1 MNPHHFPPGHHG
13 PTGRPGPHQGPG
25 AQSFPVVTAMLGGY
39 DFHAYAPQPTP
50 ADLLRGRSAGVATSP
65 AELINAAQ
73 HQPSDLPLKIRTAGN
88 KAKWAGISLGASFFL
103 FLGGGFYLNDG
114 PVLRDLIGGIIV
126 MASILAV
133 LIAIYFGVRAIN
145 QLVKGPELQVAA
157 SRRAIEE
164 ATGTSLDDVPVIYVG
179 ARQLPAEDRVL
190 LQQLC
195 GFYNLLQ
202 ERGYPMGVSQWK
214 SLTKS
219 ALDSVGQFHFNGD
232 LGTARSVGA
241 TIMEWTKAS
250 EEAVRT
256 RTEFT
261 TRGMMPPQF

>member
-1 MNPHHFPPGHHG
+1 MNPHHFPPGHHR
-13 PTGRPGPHQGPG
+13 PTGQPGPHHGPG
-25 AQSFPVVTAMLGGY
+25 VQSFPVVTTMLGGY
-39 DFHAYAPQPTP
+39 DFHAYAAQPTP
-50 ADLLRGRSAGVATSP
+50 AALLRRRSAGVATSP
-65 AELINAAQ
+65 EELITAAR
-73 HQPSDLPLKIRTAGN
+73 HQPEDLPLQIQTAGN
-88 KAKWAGISLGASFFL
+88 KAKKAGILFGGSFFL

-126 MASILAV
+126 LASVLAF
-133 LIAIYFGVRAIN
+133 LIAIYFGARTIT
-145 QLVKGPELQVAA
+145 QLIKGPELQIQA
-157 SRRAIEE
+157 SRRAIENS
-164 ATGTSLDDVPVIYVG
+164 TGTSLDDLPVIYVG

-202 ERGYPMGVSQWK
+202 DRGYPMEARQWK
-214 SLTKS
+214 SLTKA
-219 ALDSVGQFHFNGD
+219 ALDSVGQFHLNGD

-241 TIMEWTKAS
+241 TIVEWTKAS

-261 TRGMMPPQF
+261 TKGMMPPRF